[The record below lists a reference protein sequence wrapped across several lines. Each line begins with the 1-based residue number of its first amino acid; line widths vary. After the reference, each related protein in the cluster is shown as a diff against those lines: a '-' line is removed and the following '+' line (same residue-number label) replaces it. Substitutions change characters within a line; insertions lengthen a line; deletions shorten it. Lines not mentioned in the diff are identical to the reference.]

1 VRPGAVKAFADLVDE
16 PVVRSALTETVES
29 CRAVVEERAQKLRA
43 ELQAAESTL
52 KEYEA
57 RRR

>member
-1 VRPGAVKAFADLVDE
+1 RD
-16 PVVRSALTETVES
+16 ALSQTVAS
-29 CRAVVEERAQKLRA
+29 SRAVVEERAQKLRA
-43 ELQAAESTL
+43 ELHAAETAL